1 MHFQEIYLSVLTG
14 CVAMSFE
21 TLNPHL
27 ESQIE
32 RRLSDSKG
40 SSQISIVG
48 SSSLLSIAYF
58 IAFSHSRRLNSQPH
72 LFVVPKESDCSKLAH
87 AIEFFDPD
95 KVIYTLTEFDVS
107 PYSGLYPSPHIVR
120 DRLLFLSRAQNAKP
134 GEVFIASFLGLQ
146 QKTMPVDVLIDANKL
161 FKPGDILPENLAE
174 YLTDL
179 GYESAPM
186 VEDVGQFAIRGGIVD
201 IFSPGEKH
209 PVRIELFGDQIE
221 TLRFFSTDSL
231 KSRAETSSFLLTPA
245 KETLYI
251 ESEYENI
258 VPRFRKT
265 TVDRDLRPQEIDDL
279 SRSLVQKNFF
289 PGVEFLISSFYET
302 PSLPVDHFSFKPWV
316 WFIDPLEIHRI
327 SDDALDEVKNDFRNS
342 KKSLI
347 RPVLEDFFSPHWLKG
362 SNEQEPNL
370 DLGFS
375 TQEFYFSNI
384 DFNSTASLSI
394 EHSED
399 RLDYRS
405 FTVQEFSNLSLAA
418 TIGSESWSLA
428 LQKKLSQW
436 KLDHYRIFV
445 SLRNA
450 THAERLKNYIESM
463 GFEFRRVDIDDY
475 RWDSLVSDQNRNPK
489 IIHFLQRPCFESL
502 RIEDEKIIFLR
513 EEDFFGKKA
522 RSSAL
527 SSSDEFQKQ
536 AKRLNFGDLKPGD
549 LVVHIKHGI
558 GQYEGLKVM
567 PVDGIDSEFIQISYK
582 EKDKL
587 YLPVYRV
594 GQLQKYSGAAGAF
607 PLDKLGGTSWEKT
620 KVKVRGHLKDIA
632 SELLTLYAKR
642 AEVQRPPFKLSEKEI
657 QQFEH
662 GFPYEETED
671 QQRSINDIFK
681 DMKSTKPMDRLVC
694 GDVGFGK
701 TEVAMRAVFFAVESK
716 KQVAVLAPTTVLS
729 FQHFEN
735 FKKRFKDWPIVIR
748 ELNRF
753 VSNTDAKKTLLELKE
768 GKVDILIGTHR
779 LLSKDVVFKDLGLL
793 VVDEEQKFG
802 VTHKEK
808 IKKMK
813 TSVDTLTLS
822 ATPIPRT
829 LNMSLVGIRDLS
841 LINTA
846 PVDRLPTRT
855 FICKWEEETIRKA
868 IESEV
873 HRGGQIYFVH
883 NRVQTIYGIADEL
896 RALLPN
902 VRMKVAH
909 GQMPEEELEK
919 TMLAFFNH
927 EIDMLVSTAIVESGM
942 DVARANTMFIDQAQL
957 FGLSQLYQL
966 RGRVGRS
973 KQRAYCYLLLPRARQ
988 LDKEAQERLKII
1000 QENTQLGSGIKIA
1013 QYDLELRG
1021 SGNILGDEQSGHV
1034 NAVGYELYMDLL
1046 NEALASARGEEPDTS
1061 DLDPEIN
1068 LKIPAMIP
1076 DKYIPDIRMRLSYYK
1091 ALAEI
1096 KFEDD
1101 VEKIEDELKDQFG
1114 PLPEPVVNLI
1124 GVMLVRKLCRD
1135 LGVRDVSAG
1144 IKKISL
1150 VFTDKTKMSPE
1161 NAIKLAAREP
1171 KKYSIT
1177 PDSRLNIRMEIINW
1191 STVYEELKYL
1201 LAVADGNDPKDPTAK
1216 AQEKNKSL
1224 IRRMGIF

>member
-1 MHFQEIYLSVLTG
+1 
-14 CVAMSFE
+14 MSFE

-32 RRLSDSKG
+32 RLVSDKDHAAK
-40 SSQISIVG
+40 ISIIG

-72 LFVVPKESDCSKLAH
+72 LFVLPRESDCAKLAH
-87 AIEFFDPD
+87 AIEFFDPGK
-95 KVIYTLTEFDVS
+95 KVYLLTEFDVS
-107 PYSGLYPSPHIVR
+107 PYSGLYPSPHILR

-134 GEVFIASFLGLQ
+134 GEVFVASFLGLQ
-146 QKTMPVDVLIDANKL
+146 QKTIPVDVLIETNRL
-161 FKPGDILPENLAE
+161 FKKGDSLPENLSQ

-186 VEDVGQFAIRGGIVD
+186 VEDVGQYAIRGGIVD
-201 IFSPGEKH
+201 IFSPGEKK

-221 TLRFFSTDSL
+221 TLRFFSADSL
-231 KSRAETSSFLLTPA
+231 KSEAETNSFLLTPA
-245 KETLYI
+245 KETLYLD
-251 ESEYENI
+251 SEYENI
-258 VPRFRKT
+258 VPRFKKT
-265 TVDRDLRPQEIDDL
+265 TLNRDLRHEEVDDL

-289 PGVEFLISSFYET
+289 PGIEFLISSFYEK
-302 PSLPVDHFSFKPWV
+302 PSLPIEHFMTKPWV
-316 WFIDPLEIHRI
+316 WFVDPLEIHRI
-327 SDDALDEVKNDFRNS
+327 SDDALDEIKNDFNS
-342 KKSLI
+342 STKSLI
-347 RPVLEDFFSPHWLKG
+347 RPSLDDFFSESWLNG
-362 SNEQEPNL
+362 ANLEEQSFNL
-370 DLGFS
+370 GIE

-384 DFNSTASLSI
+384 DFNSSAALS
-394 EHSED
+394 SEENKS
-399 RLDYRS
+399 RIDYRS
-405 FTVQEFSNLSLAA
+405 FGVQEFTNLSIAS
-418 TIGSESWSLA
+418 TVGSEAWSLA
-428 LQKKLSQW
+428 LQNKLKQW
-436 KLDHYRIFV
+436 KGDNYRIFV

-450 THAERLKNYIESM
+450 TQAQRLKNYFEHM
-463 GFEFRRVDIDDY
+463 DFEFRQIAADDH
-475 RWDSLVSDQNRNPK
+475 RWDTLISDQNRDPK
-489 IIHFLQRPCFESL
+489 IIHFLLRPCFESL

-513 EEDFFGKKA
+513 EEDFFGKKS
-522 RSSAL
+522 RVSSQSAT
-527 SSSDEFQKQ
+527 DEFQKQ

-567 PVDGIDSEFIQISYK
+567 PVDGIDSEFIQLSYK

-594 GQLQKYSGAAGAF
+594 GQLQKYSGAAGAI

-620 KVKVRGHLKDIA
+620 KIKVKGHLKDIA
-632 SELLTLYAKR
+632 SELLALYAKR
-642 AEVQRPPFKLSEKEI
+642 AEIQRPPFKLSDAEI
-657 QQFEH
+657 QKFEH
-662 GFPYEETED
+662 DFPYEETED
-671 QQRSINDIFK
+671 QQRSIQDIYK

-735 FKKRFKDWPIVIR
+735 FKRRFKGWPVVIR

-753 VSNTDAKKTLLELKE
+753 VSTADAKKTLAELKE
-768 GKVDILIGTHR
+768 GKVDIIIGTHR
-779 LLSKDVVFKDLGLL
+779 LFSKDVVFKDLGLM

-802 VTHKEK
+802 VVHKEK
-808 IKKMK
+808 IKKLK
-813 TSVDTLTLS
+813 TTVDTLTLS

-883 NRVQTIYGIADEL
+883 NRVQTIYGVADEL
-896 RALLPN
+896 RAMLPN

-909 GQMPEEELEK
+909 GQMAEDELEK

-927 EIDMLVSTAIVESGM
+927 EIDMLISTAIIESGM
-942 DVARANTMFIDQAQL
+942 DVSRANTMFIDQAQL

-973 KQRAYCYLLLPRARQ
+973 KQRAYCYMLLPRSRQ
-988 LDKEAQERLKII
+988 LDKDAQERLKII

-1034 NAVGYELYMDLL
+1034 NTVGYELYMDLL
-1046 NEALASARGEEPDTS
+1046 NEALATARGEEPDNN

-1076 DKYIPDIRMRLSYYK
+1076 DSYIPDIRMRLSYYK

-1096 KFEDD
+1096 KFEED
-1101 VEKIEDELKDQFG
+1101 VEKIEEELKDQFG
-1114 PLPEPVVNLI
+1114 ALPEPVVNLI
-1124 GVMLVRKLCRD
+1124 GVMLVRKLCKD
-1135 LGVRDVSAG
+1135 LGIRDVSAG
-1144 IKKISL
+1144 LKKISL
-1150 VFTDKTKMSPE
+1150 VFTEKTRLSPE
-1161 NAIKLAAREP
+1161 SAIKLAGREP

-1177 PDSRLNIRMEIINW
+1177 PDSRLNVRMEVINW
-1191 STVYEELKYL
+1191 SAVYEELKYL
-1201 LAVADGNDPKDPTAK
+1201 LAVSDGNDPKDPTSK

-1224 IRRMGIF
+1224 IRRMGIFN

>member
-1 MHFQEIYLSVLTG
+1 
-14 CVAMSFE
+14 MSFE

-32 RRLSDSKG
+32 RIVSDTSIGSKV
-40 SSQISIVG
+40 SIIG

-58 IAFSHSRRLNSQPH
+58 IAFTSSRRLNQQPH
-72 LFVVPKESDCSKLAH
+72 LFVLPKESDCSKLAN
-87 AIEFFDPD
+87 AIEFFDPGK
-95 KVIYTLTEFDVS
+95 KVYILTEFDVS
-107 PYSGLYPSPHIVR
+107 PYSGLYPSPQVLK
-120 DRLLFLSRAQNAKP
+120 DRLLFLSRAQNAKA
-134 GEVFIASFLGLQ
+134 GDVFIASFLGLQ
-146 QKTMPVDVLIDANKL
+146 QKTIPVDVLIETTKL
-161 FKPGDILPENLAE
+161 FKVGDSLPENLSH
-174 YLTDL
+174 YLTEL

-186 VEDVGQFAIRGGIVD
+186 VEDVGQFAVRGGIVD
-201 IFSPGEKH
+201 IFSPGEKK
-209 PVRIELFGDQIE
+209 PVRVELFGDQIE
-221 TLRFFSTDSL
+221 TLRFFSPDSL
-231 KSRAETSSFLLTPA
+231 KSESEIKSFLLTPA
-245 KETLYI
+245 KETLYVDV
-251 ESEYENI
+251 EYENI
-258 VPRFRKT
+258 VPRFKKT
-265 TVDRDLRPQEIDDL
+265 TAGRDLRNEDVDDL

-289 PGVEFLISSFYET
+289 PGIEFLISSFYEK
-302 PSLPVDHFSFKPWV
+302 PSLPVEHFSSKPWV
-316 WFIDPLEIHRI
+316 WFIDPLEMHRV
-327 SDDALDEVKNDFRNS
+327 SDDTLEEIKNDYRNS
-342 KKSLI
+342 TKTLI
-347 RPVLEDFFSPHWLKG
+347 RPSLDDFYSAQWISG
-362 SNEQEPNL
+362 GESQELNL
-370 DLGFS
+370 DLGFE
-375 TQEFYFSNI
+375 TLEFYFSNI
-384 DFNSTASLSI
+384 DFNSSTAISG
-394 EHSED
+394 EMPD
-399 RLDYRS
+399 NRLDYRS

-418 TIGSESWSLA
+418 TVGSEAWTLA
-428 LQKKLSQW
+428 LQNKLMQW
-436 KLDHYRIFV
+436 KRDSYRIFV

-450 THAERLKNYIESM
+450 TQAERLKIHIEKM
-463 GFEFRRVDIDDY
+463 DFEFRQVAADDY
-475 RWDSLVSDQNRNPK
+475 RWDSFLSEQNQNSK
-489 IIHFLQRPCFESL
+489 VIHFLQRPCFESL

-513 EEDFFGKKA
+513 EEDFFGKKSRA
-522 RSSAL
+522 AAL

-549 LVVHIKHGI
+549 LVVHVKHGI

-567 PVDGIDSEFIQISYK
+567 PVNGVDSEFIQISYK

-594 GQLQKYSGAAGAF
+594 GQLQKYSGASGAI

-620 KVKVRGHLKDIA
+620 KVKVKGHLKDIA
-632 SELLTLYAKR
+632 SELLALYAKR
-642 AEVQRPPFKLSEKEI
+642 AEIHRPPFVLGAEEI
-657 QQFEH
+657 QKFEN

-671 QQRSINDIFK
+671 QYRSIEDIYK
-681 DMKSTKPMDRLVC
+681 DMKSSKPMDRLVC

-735 FKKRFKDWPIVIR
+735 FKKRFKDWPVVIR

-753 VSNTDAKKTLLELKE
+753 VSTADAKKTLAELKE

-779 LLSKDVVFKDLGLL
+779 LLSKDVAFKDLGLL

-802 VTHKEK
+802 VVHKEK

-813 TSVDTLTLS
+813 TTVDTLTLS

-883 NRVQTIYGIADEL
+883 NRVQTIYGVADEL

-909 GQMPEEELEK
+909 GQMQEEELEK

-942 DVARANTMFIDQAQL
+942 DVSRANTMFIDQAQL

-988 LDKEAQERLKII
+988 LDKDAQERLKII

-1046 NEALASARGEEPDTS
+1046 NEALATARGEEPEN

-1068 LKIPAMIP
+1068 LKIQAMIP

-1114 PLPEPVVNLI
+1114 ALPDPVVNLI
-1124 GVMLVRKLCRD
+1124 GVMLVRKLCKD

-1144 IKKISL
+1144 INKVSL
-1150 VFTDKTKMSPE
+1150 IFTDKTKLSPE
-1161 NAIKLAAREP
+1161 SAIKLAAREP
-1171 KKYSIT
+1171 KKYSIM
-1177 PDSRLNIRMEIINW
+1177 PDSRFNIRMEIITW
-1191 STVYEELKYL
+1191 SAVYEELKYL
-1201 LAVADGNDPKDPTAK
+1201 LAVSDGDDPKDPSAK
-1216 AQEKNKSL
+1216 AQDKNKSL
-1224 IRRMGIF
+1224 IRRMSIFN

>member
-1 MHFQEIYLSVLTG
+1 
-14 CVAMSFE
+14 MSFE

-32 RRLSDSKG
+32 RVLADKNHDSKL
-40 SSQISIVG
+40 SIIG
-48 SSSLLSIAYF
+48 SSSLLSVAYF
-58 IAFSHSRRLNSQPH
+58 IAFSNSRRLNTQPH
-72 LFVVPKESDCSKLAH
+72 LFVLPKDSDCAKLAN
-87 AIEFFDPD
+87 AIEFFDPNK
-95 KVIYTLTEFDVS
+95 KVYLLTEFDVS
-107 PYSGLYPSPHIVR
+107 PYSGLYPSPHALR

-146 QKTMPVDVLIDANKL
+146 QKTMPVDVLIETTKL
-161 FKPGDILPENLAE
+161 FKIGDSLPENLSA

-201 IFSPGEKH
+201 IFSPGEKK
-209 PVRIELFGDQIE
+209 PVRVELFGDQIE

-231 KSRAETSSFLLTPA
+231 KSEAEIKSFLLTPA
-245 KETLYI
+245 KETLYVD
-251 ESEYENI
+251 SEYENI
-258 VPRFRKT
+258 VPRFKKT
-265 TVDRDLRPQEIDDL
+265 TAGRDLRHEEIDDL

-289 PGVEFLISSFYET
+289 PGIEFLISSFYEN
-302 PSLPVDHFSFKPWV
+302 PSLPVEHFSSKPWV
-316 WFIDPLEIHRI
+316 WYIDPLEMHRI
-327 SDDALDEVKNDFRNS
+327 SDDALAELKGEYRNS
-342 KKSLI
+342 TKTLI
-347 RPVLEDFFSPHWLKG
+347 RPALEDVYSDKWLAG
-362 SNEQEPNL
+362 GETQELNL
-370 DLGFS
+370 NLGFE

-384 DFNSTASLSI
+384 DFNSSAIISG
-394 EHSED
+394 EAAD
-399 RLDYRS
+399 NRLDYRS
-405 FTVQEFSNLSLAA
+405 FGVQEFSNLSLAA
-418 TIGSESWSLA
+418 AVGTEPWALA
-428 LQKKLSQW
+428 LQNKLSQW
-436 KLDHYRIFV
+436 KRDHYRIFV

-450 THAERLKNYIESM
+450 TQAERLKNYIETM
-463 GFEFRRVDIDDY
+463 DFEFRRIPAEDY
-475 RWDSLVSDQNRNPK
+475 RWDTFVSEQNQNPK

-513 EEDFFGKKA
+513 EEDFFGKKS
-522 RSSAL
+522 RSSTL

-567 PVDGIDSEFIQISYK
+567 PVNGVDSEFIQLSYK

-594 GQLQKYSGAAGAF
+594 GQLQKYSGAAGAI

-620 KVKVRGHLKDIA
+620 KIKVKNHLKDIA
-632 SELLTLYAKR
+632 SELLALYAKR
-642 AEVQRPPFKLSEKEI
+642 AEIQRPPFALSADEI
-657 QQFEH
+657 QKFEF

-671 QQRSINDIFK
+671 QQRSIDDIYK

-701 TEVAMRAVFFAVESK
+701 TEVAMRAVFFAIESK

-735 FKKRFKDWPIVIR
+735 FKKRFKDWPDVQIR

-753 VSNTDAKKTLLELKE
+753 VSNADAKKTLVELKD

-779 LLSKDVVFKDLGLL
+779 LFSKDVVFKDLGLL

-802 VTHKEK
+802 VLHKEK
-808 IKKMK
+808 IKKLK
-813 TSVDTLTLS
+813 ATVDTLTLS

-883 NRVQTIYGIADEL
+883 NRVQTIYGVADEL

-942 DVARANTMFIDQAQL
+942 DVARANTMFIDQAHM

-988 LDKEAQERLKII
+988 LDKDAQERLKII

-1034 NAVGYELYMDLL
+1034 NTVGYELYMDLL
-1046 NEALASARGEEPDTS
+1046 NEALATARGEEPED

-1096 KFEDD
+1096 KLEED

-1114 PLPEPVVNLI
+1114 TLPEPVVNLI
-1124 GVMLVRKLCRD
+1124 GVMLVRKLCKD

-1144 IKKISL
+1144 VNKVSL
-1150 VFTDKTKMSPE
+1150 IFSDKTKLAPQD
-1161 NAIKLAAREP
+1161 AIKLAAREP
-1171 KKYSIT
+1171 KKYSIM
-1177 PDSRLNIRMEIINW
+1177 PDSRLNIRMDVINW
-1191 STVYEELKYL
+1191 SAVYEELKYL
-1201 LAVADGNDPKDPTAK
+1201 LAVSDGNDPKDPSAK
-1216 AQEKNKSL
+1216 AKDNNKSL
-1224 IRRMGIF
+1224 IRRMGIFN

>member
-1 MHFQEIYLSVLTG
+1 
-14 CVAMSFE
+14 MSFE

-32 RRLSDSKG
+32 RLVADASHRSKV
-40 SSQISIVG
+40 SIIG

-58 IAFSHSRRLNSQPH
+58 IAFSNSRRLNRQPH
-72 LFVVPKESDCSKLAH
+72 LFVLPKESDCSKLAN
-87 AIEFFDPD
+87 AIEFFDPT
-95 KVIYTLTEFDVS
+95 KRVYILTEFDVS
-107 PYSGLYPSPHIVR
+107 PYSGLYPSSRVLK

-146 QKTMPVDVLIDANKL
+146 QKTLPVDVLIETTKL
-161 FKPGDILPENLAE
+161 FTVGDTLPEKLAE
-174 YLTDL
+174 YLTAL

-201 IFSPGEKH
+201 IFSPGEKK
-209 PVRIELFGDQIE
+209 PVRVELFGEQVE

-231 KSRAETSSFLLTPA
+231 KSESEIASFLLTPA
-245 KETLYI
+245 KETLYMDN
-251 ESEYENI
+251 EYENI
-258 VPRFRKT
+258 VPRFKKT
-265 TVDRDLRPQEIDDL
+265 TANRDLRREEIDDL

-289 PGVEFLISSFYET
+289 PGVEFLISSFYEN
-302 PSLPVDHFSFKPWV
+302 PSLPVEHFSSKPWV
-316 WFIDPLEIHRI
+316 WFVDPLETHRI
-327 SDDALDEVKNDFRNS
+327 SDDTLEELKTDYKNS
-342 KKSLI
+342 IKMLI
-347 RPVLEDFFSPHWLKG
+347 RPALEDFFSEKWLQG
-362 SNEQEPNL
+362 DETQELN
-370 DLGFS
+370 LGFE
-375 TQEFYFSNI
+375 TQEFYFSSI
-384 DFNSTASLSI
+384 DFNSSSFISDTAAG
-394 EHSED
+394 D

-405 FTVQEFSNLSLAA
+405 FGVQEFSNLSLAA
-418 TIGSESWSLA
+418 AIGSQSWILA
-428 LQKKLSQW
+428 LQNKLLQW
-436 KLDHYRIFV
+436 KRDHYRIFV
-445 SLRNA
+445 SFRNS
-450 THAERLKNYIESM
+450 TQAERLKNYIEGM
-463 GFEFRRVDIDDY
+463 DFEIRRIPAEDY
-475 RWDSLVSDQNRNPK
+475 RWDTFLTEQNQNPK

-513 EEDFFGKKA
+513 EDDFFGKKS

-527 SSSDEFQKQ
+527 SSSDEFQKH

-549 LVVHIKHGI
+549 LVVHVKHGI

-567 PVDGIDSEFIQISYK
+567 SVNGVDSEFIQLSYK

-594 GQLQKYSGAAGAF
+594 GQLQKYSGAAGTIS
-607 PLDKLGGTSWEKT
+607 LDKLGGTSWEKT
-620 KVKVRGHLKDIA
+620 KIKVKNHLKDIA
-632 SELLTLYAKR
+632 SELLALYAKR
-642 AEVQRPPFKLSEKEI
+642 AEIQRPAFRLNADEVQK
-657 QQFEH
+657 FEQ

-671 QQRSINDIFK
+671 QQRAIDDIYN
-681 DMKSTKPMDRLVC
+681 DMKSNKPMDRLVC

-701 TEVAMRAVFFAVESK
+701 TEVAMRAVFFAIASK

-735 FKKRFKDWPIVIR
+735 FKKRFKDWPNIQIR

-753 VSNTDAKKTLLELKE
+753 VSNADAKKTLGELKG

-779 LLSKDVVFKDLGLL
+779 LFSKDVVFNDLGLL

-802 VTHKEK
+802 VLHKEK
-808 IKKMK
+808 IKKLK
-813 TSVDTLTLS
+813 ATVDTLTLS

-846 PVDRLPTRT
+846 PIDRLPTRT

-868 IESEV
+868 IESEA
-873 HRGGQIYFVH
+873 HRGGQIYFIH
-883 NRVQTIYGIADEL
+883 NRVQTIYGVADEL

-902 VRMKVAH
+902 IRMKVAH

-942 DVARANTMFIDQAQL
+942 DVARANTMFIDQAHL

-1034 NAVGYELYMDLL
+1034 NTVGYELYMDLL
-1046 NEALASARGEEPDTS
+1046 NEALAAARGQEPED

-1096 KFEDD
+1096 KFEED
-1101 VEKIEDELKDQFG
+1101 VEKIEEELKDQFG
-1114 PLPEPVVNLI
+1114 ALPEPVVNLI
-1124 GVMLVRKLCRD
+1124 GVMLVRKLCKD

-1144 IKKISL
+1144 ISKISL
-1150 VFTDKTKMSPE
+1150 IFSDKTKLSPQD
-1161 NAIKLAAREP
+1161 AIKLAARES
-1171 KKYSIT
+1171 KKYSIL
-1177 PDSRLNIRMEIINW
+1177 PDNRLNIRMDVINW
-1191 STVYEELKYL
+1191 SAVYEELKYL
-1201 LAVADGNDPKDPTAK
+1201 LAVSEGHDPKDPSAK

-1224 IRRMGIF
+1224 IRRMGIFN

>member
-1 MHFQEIYLSVLTG
+1 
-14 CVAMSFE
+14 MSFE

-32 RRLSDSKG
+32 RIVADKAHASKLS
-40 SSQISIVG
+40 IIG

-58 IAFSHSRRLNSQPH
+58 IAFSSSRRLNQQPH
-72 LFVVPKESDCSKLAH
+72 LFVLPKESDCSKLAN
-87 AIEFFDPD
+87 AIEFFDPTK
-95 KVIYTLTEFDVS
+95 KVYILTEFDVS
-107 PYSGLYPSPHIVR
+107 PYSGLYPSPHVLR
-120 DRLLFLSRAQNAKP
+120 DRLHFLSRAQNAKP
-134 GEVFIASFLGLQ
+134 GDIFIASFLGLQ
-146 QKTMPVDVLIDANKL
+146 QKTMPVDVLIETTQL
-161 FKPGDILPENLAE
+161 FKIGDSLPENLST
-174 YLTDL
+174 YLSDL

-201 IFSPGEKH
+201 IFSPGEKK
-209 PVRIELFGDQIE
+209 PVRVELFGNQIE
-221 TLRFFSTDSL
+221 TLRFFSTESL
-231 KSRAETSSFLLTPA
+231 KSESEIKSFLLTPA
-245 KETLYI
+245 KETLYVDN
-251 ESEYENI
+251 EYENI

-265 TVDRDLRPQEIDDL
+265 TTGRDLRHEEIDDL
-279 SRSLVQKNFF
+279 SRSLVQKSYF
-289 PGVEFLISSFYET
+289 PGIEFLISSFYEK
-302 PSLPVDHFSFKPWV
+302 PSLPVEHFSAKPWV
-316 WFIDPLEIHRI
+316 WFVDPLETHRI
-327 SDDALDEVKNDFRNS
+327 SDDAVEELKSDFRNS
-342 KKSLI
+342 TKTLI
-347 RPVLEDFFSPHWLKG
+347 RPALEDFFSDAWLAG
-362 SNEQEPNL
+362 GVSQELNL
-370 DLGFS
+370 DLGFE
-375 TQEFYFSNI
+375 TREFYFSNI
-384 DFNSTASLSI
+384 DFNSSAMFSGETANS
-394 EHSED
+394 

-405 FTVQEFSNLSLAA
+405 FTVQEFSNLSIAS
-418 TIGSESWSLA
+418 TVGSEAWTLA
-428 LQKKLSQW
+428 LQNKLSQW
-436 KLDHYRIFV
+436 KRDHYRIFV

-450 THAERLKNYIESM
+450 TQAERLKNYIENM
-463 GFEFRRVDIDDY
+463 DFEFRRIAADDY
-475 RWDSLVSDQNRNPK
+475 KWDTYLSEQNQNPK

-513 EEDFFGKKA
+513 EEDFFGKKSRA
-522 RSSAL
+522 STL

-567 PVDGIDSEFIQISYK
+567 PVNGIDSEFIQLSYK

-594 GQLQKYSGAAGAF
+594 GQLQKYSGAADAI

-620 KVKVRGHLKDIA
+620 KIKVKSHLKDIA
-632 SELLTLYAKR
+632 SELLALYAKR
-642 AEVQRPPFKLSEKEI
+642 AEIQRPAFLLNDEKI
-657 QQFEH
+657 QKFEF

-671 QQRSINDIFK
+671 QQRSIDDIYK

-701 TEVAMRAVFFAVESK
+701 TEVAMRAVFFAIESK
-716 KQVAVLAPTTVLS
+716 KQVALLAPTTVLS

-735 FKKRFKDWPIVIR
+735 FKKRFKDWPEVRIR

-753 VSNTDAKKTLLELKE
+753 VSNTDAKKTLVELKE
-768 GKVDILIGTHR
+768 GKVDIIIGTHR
-779 LLSKDVVFKDLGLL
+779 LFSKDVVFKDLGLL

-802 VTHKEK
+802 VLHKEK
-808 IKKMK
+808 IKKLK
-813 TSVDTLTLS
+813 ATVDTLTLS

-909 GQMPEEELEK
+909 GQMPEDELEK

-927 EIDMLVSTAIVESGM
+927 EIDMLISTAIVESGM
-942 DVARANTMFIDQAQL
+942 DVSRANTMFIDQAHM

-988 LDKEAQERLKII
+988 LDKDAQERLKII

-1034 NAVGYELYMDLL
+1034 NTVGYELYMDLL
-1046 NEALASARGEEPDTS
+1046 NEALATARGEDPED

-1068 LKIPAMIP
+1068 LRIPAMIP

-1096 KFEDD
+1096 KFEED
-1101 VEKIEDELKDQFG
+1101 VEKIEEELKDQFG
-1114 PLPEPVVNLI
+1114 ALPEPVVNLI
-1124 GVMLVRKLCRD
+1124 GVMLVRKLCKD

-1144 IKKISL
+1144 LNKVSL
-1150 VFTDKTKMSPE
+1150 IFSDKTKLAPQD
-1161 NAIKLAAREP
+1161 AIKLAAREP
-1171 KKYSIT
+1171 KKYSIM
-1177 PDSRLNIRMEIINW
+1177 PDSRLNIRMEVINW
-1191 STVYEELKYL
+1191 SAVYEELKYL
-1201 LAVADGNDPKDPTAK
+1201 LAVSDGNDPKDPSAK
-1216 AQEKNKSL
+1216 VQNRNKSL
-1224 IRRMGIF
+1224 IRRMGIFN

>member
-1 MHFQEIYLSVLTG
+1 MT
-14 CVAMSFE
+14 FE

-32 RRLSDSKG
+32 RLVSEKNHSSK
-40 SSQISIVG
+40 ISIIG

-72 LFVVPKESDCSKLAH
+72 LFVVAKESDCARLAH
-87 AIEFFDPD
+87 AIEYFDPSK
-95 KVIYTLTEFDVS
+95 KVYCLTEFDVS
-107 PYSGLYPSPHIVR
+107 PYSGLYPSPQILK
-120 DRLLFLSRAQNAKP
+120 DRLLFLSRAQNSKP

-146 QKTMPVDVLIDANKL
+146 QKTLPVDVLIETTRL
-161 FKPGDILPENLAE
+161 FKNGDSLPENLSE
-174 YLTDL
+174 YLIDL
-179 GYESAPM
+179 GYEAAPM
-186 VEDVGQFAIRGGIVD
+186 VEDVGQYAIRGGIVD
-201 IFSPGEKH
+201 IFSPGEKK

-221 TLRFFSTDSL
+221 SLRFFSTDSL
-231 KSRAETSSFLLTPA
+231 KSESEITSFLLTPA

-258 VPRFRKT
+258 VPRFKKST
-265 TVDRDLRPQEIDDL
+265 AGRDLRNEEVDDL

-289 PGVEFLISSFYET
+289 PGIEFLISSFYEK
-302 PSLPVDHFSFKPWV
+302 PSLPVEHFSSTPWV
-316 WFIDPLEIHRI
+316 WFVDPLETHRI
-327 SDDALDEVKNDFRNS
+327 SDDALEELKSDFKNS
-342 KKSLI
+342 TKTLI
-347 RPVLEDFFSPHWLKG
+347 RPPLEDFYSSAWLESGG
-362 SNEQEPNL
+362 SEEVRLGL
-370 DLGFS
+370 D

-384 DFNSTASLSI
+384 DFNSSAALSN
-394 EHSED
+394 EAENS
-399 RLDYRS
+399 RVDYRS
-405 FTVQEFSNLSLAA
+405 FGVQEFSNLSLAA
-418 TIGSESWSLA
+418 TVGSESWVLA
-428 LQKKLSQW
+428 LQNKLNQW
-436 KLDHYRIFV
+436 KSDHYRIFV

-450 THAERLKNYIESM
+450 TQAERLKNYIENM
-463 GFEFRRVDIDDY
+463 DFEFRKISADDY
-475 RWDSLVSDQNRNPK
+475 RWDSLVSEQNQNPK

-513 EEDFFGKKA
+513 EEDFFGKKSRA
-522 RSSAL
+522 AAT

-567 PVDGIDSEFIQISYK
+567 LVDGVDSEFIQLSYK

-594 GQLQKYSGAAGAF
+594 SQLQKYSGATGAL
-607 PLDKLGGTSWEKT
+607 PLDKLGGLSWEKT

-632 SELLTLYAKR
+632 SELLALYAKR
-642 AEVQRPPFKLSEKEI
+642 AEIQRPPFKLSEPEI
-657 QQFEH
+657 LKFEND
-662 GFPYEETED
+662 FPYEETDD
-671 QQRSINDIFK
+671 QQRSIEDIYK
-681 DMKSTKPMDRLVC
+681 DMKSNKPMDRLIC

-701 TEVAMRAVFFAVESK
+701 TEVAMRAVFFAVESR
-716 KQVAVLAPTTVLS
+716 KQVAVLAPTTVLT

-735 FKKRFKDWPIVIR
+735 FKKRFKDWPVVIR

-753 VSNTDAKKTLLELKE
+753 VTAADVKKTLAELKE
-768 GKVDILIGTHR
+768 GKVDIIIGTHR

-802 VTHKEK
+802 VIHKER

-813 TSVDTLTLS
+813 TTVDTLTLS

-873 HRGGQIYFVH
+873 HRGGQIYFIH
-883 NRVQTIYGIADEL
+883 NRVQTIYGVADEL

-909 GQMPEEELEK
+909 GQMDEENLEK

-988 LDKEAQERLKII
+988 LDKDAQERLKII

-1021 SGNILGDEQSGHV
+1021 TGNILGDEQSGHV
-1034 NAVGYELYMDLL
+1034 NSVGYELYMDLL
-1046 NEALASARGEEPDTS
+1046 NEALAAARGEEPEDN

-1096 KFEDD
+1096 KHEDD

-1114 PLPEPVVNLI
+1114 PLPDPVVNLI
-1124 GVMLVRKLCRD
+1124 GLMLVRKLCKD
-1135 LGVRDVSAG
+1135 LGIRDVSAG
-1144 IKKISL
+1144 IKKVSL
-1150 VFTDKTKMSPE
+1150 VFTERTRLSPE
-1161 NAIKLAAREP
+1161 SAIKLAAREP

-1177 PDSRLNIRMEIINW
+1177 PDSRLNIKMEIINW
-1191 STVYEELKYL
+1191 SAVYEELKYL
-1201 LAVADGNDPKDPTAK
+1201 LAVSDGNDPKDPSAK
-1216 AQEKNKSL
+1216 SKEKSL
-1224 IRRMGIF
+1224 IRRMSLFN

>member
-1 MHFQEIYLSVLTG
+1 
-14 CVAMSFE
+14 MSFE

-32 RRLSDSKG
+32 RVVADKAHSSKV
-40 SSQISIVG
+40 SIIG

-58 IAFSHSRRLNSQPH
+58 IAFSNSRRLSQQPH
-72 LFVVPKESDCSKLAH
+72 LFVLPKESDCSKLAN

-95 KVIYTLTEFDVS
+95 KKVYILTEFDVS
-107 PYSGLYPSPHIVR
+107 PYSGLYPSPQVLK
-120 DRLLFLSRAQNAKP
+120 DRLHFLSRAQNAKP
-134 GEVFIASFLGLQ
+134 GDIFIASFLGLQ
-146 QKTMPVDVLIDANKL
+146 QKTMPVDVLIETTKL
-161 FKPGDILPENLAE
+161 FKIGDSLPENLSA
-174 YLTDL
+174 YLSDL

-201 IFSPGEKH
+201 IFSPGEKK
-209 PVRIELFGDQIE
+209 PVRVELFGDQIE

-231 KSRAETSSFLLTPA
+231 KSESEIKSFLLTPA
-245 KETLYI
+245 KETLYVDN
-251 ESEYENI
+251 EYENI
-258 VPRFRKT
+258 VPRFKKT
-265 TVDRDLRPQEIDDL
+265 TTGRDLRHEEIDDL
-279 SRSLVQKNFF
+279 SRSLVQKSYF
-289 PGVEFLISSFYET
+289 PGIEFLISSFYEK
-302 PSLPVDHFSFKPWV
+302 PSLPVEHFSAKPWV
-316 WFIDPLEIHRI
+316 WFVDPLEMHRI
-327 SDDALDEVKNDFRNS
+327 SDDAVEELKSDFRNS
-342 KKSLI
+342 TKTLI
-347 RPVLEDFFSPHWLKG
+347 RPALEDFFSDAWLAG
-362 SNEQEPNL
+362 GVSQELNL
-370 DLGFS
+370 DLGFE
-375 TQEFYFSNI
+375 TREFYFSNI
-384 DFNSTASLSI
+384 DFNSSAMFSGETANS
-394 EHSED
+394 

-405 FTVQEFSNLSLAA
+405 FTVQEFSNLSIAS
-418 TIGSESWSLA
+418 TVGSEAWTLA
-428 LQKKLSQW
+428 LQNKLSQW
-436 KLDHYRIFV
+436 KRDHYRIFV

-450 THAERLKNYIESM
+450 TQAERLKNYIENM
-463 GFEFRRVDIDDY
+463 DFEFRRITADDY
-475 RWDSLVSDQNRNPK
+475 KWDTYLSEQNQNPK

-513 EEDFFGKKA
+513 EEDFFGKKSRA
-522 RSSAL
+522 STL

-567 PVDGIDSEFIQISYK
+567 PVNGIDSEFIQLSYK

-594 GQLQKYSGAAGAF
+594 GQLQKYSGAADAI

-620 KVKVRGHLKDIA
+620 KIKVKSHLKDIA
-632 SELLTLYAKR
+632 SELLALYAKR
-642 AEVQRPPFKLSEKEI
+642 AEIQRPAFLLNDEEI
-657 QQFEH
+657 QKFEF

-671 QQRSINDIFK
+671 QQRSIDDIYK

-701 TEVAMRAVFFAVESK
+701 TEVAMRAVFFAIESK

-735 FKKRFKDWPIVIR
+735 FKKRFKDWPEVRIR

-753 VSNTDAKKTLLELKE
+753 VSNADAKKTLVELKD
-768 GKVDILIGTHR
+768 GKVDIIIGTHR
-779 LLSKDVVFKDLGLL
+779 LFSKDVVFKDLGLL

-802 VTHKEK
+802 VLHKEK
-808 IKKMK
+808 IKKLK
-813 TSVDTLTLS
+813 ATVDTLTLS

-909 GQMPEEELEK
+909 GQMPEDELEK

-927 EIDMLVSTAIVESGM
+927 EIDMLISTAIVESGM
-942 DVARANTMFIDQAQL
+942 DVSRANTMFIDQAHM

-988 LDKEAQERLKII
+988 LDKDAQERLKII

-1034 NAVGYELYMDLL
+1034 NTVGYELYMDLL
-1046 NEALASARGEEPDTS
+1046 NEALATARGEEPED

-1068 LKIPAMIP
+1068 LRIPAMIP

-1096 KFEDD
+1096 KFEED
-1101 VEKIEDELKDQFG
+1101 VEKIEEELKDQFG
-1114 PLPEPVVNLI
+1114 ALPEPVVNLI
-1124 GVMLVRKLCRD
+1124 GVMLVRKLCKD

-1144 IKKISL
+1144 LNKVSL
-1150 VFTDKTKMSPE
+1150 IFSDKTKLAPQD
-1161 NAIKLAAREP
+1161 AIKLAAREP
-1171 KKYSIT
+1171 KKYSIM
-1177 PDSRLNIRMEIINW
+1177 PDSRLNIRMEVINW
-1191 STVYEELKYL
+1191 SAVYEELKYL
-1201 LAVADGNDPKDPTAK
+1201 LAVSDGNDPKDPSAR
-1216 AQEKNKSL
+1216 AQDKNKSL
-1224 IRRMGIF
+1224 IRRMGIFN

>member
-1 MHFQEIYLSVLTG
+1 MN
-14 CVAMSFE
+14 FE

-32 RRLSDSKG
+32 RLMADRDHGSK
-40 SSQISIVG
+40 ISIIG

-72 LFVVPKESDCSKLAH
+72 LFVVPKESDCAKLAH
-87 AIEFFDPD
+87 AIEFFDPNK
-95 KVIYTLTEFDVS
+95 KVYVMTEFDVS
-107 PYSGLYPSPHIVR
+107 PYSGLYPSPHILR

-146 QKTMPVDVLIDANKL
+146 QKTIPVDTLIETTRL
-161 FKPGDILPENLAE
+161 FRPGDSLPESLSQ
-174 YLTDL
+174 YLIDL
-179 GYESAPM
+179 GYESAPL

-201 IFSPGEKH
+201 IFSPGEKK

-231 KSRAETSSFLLTPA
+231 KSEAEVSSFLLTPA
-245 KETLYI
+245 KETLYVDG
-251 ESEYENI
+251 EYENI

-265 TVDRDLRPQEIDDL
+265 TAGRDLRNEEVDDL

-289 PGVEFLISSFYET
+289 PGIEFLISSFYEN
-302 PSLPVDHFSFKPWV
+302 PSLPLDHFSAKPWI
-316 WFIDPLEIHRI
+316 WYIDPLEIHRI
-327 SDDALDEVKNDFRNS
+327 SDDALEEIKSDFKNS
-342 KKSLI
+342 TKSLI
-347 RPVLEDFFSPHWLKG
+347 RPPLDDFFSPHWLQNK
-362 SNEQEPNL
+362 SEQEI
-370 DLGFS
+370 DLGIQ

-384 DFNSTASLSI
+384 DFNSTSTLDRNNES
-394 EHSED
+394 S
-399 RLDYRS
+399 RLDFRS
-405 FTVQEFSNLSLAA
+405 FGVQEFSNLSLAA
-418 TIGSESWSLA
+418 TVGSQAWMLA
-428 LQKKLSQW
+428 LQNKLSQW
-436 KLDHYRIFV
+436 KGDHYRVFV

-450 THAERLKNYIESM
+450 TQAERLKNYFEHM
-463 GFEFRRVDIDDY
+463 NFEFRQVSTDDY
-475 RWDSLVSDQNRNPK
+475 RWDSMVTEQNRNPK

-502 RIEDEKIIFLR
+502 RIEDEKIVFLR
-513 EEDFFGKKA
+513 EEDFFGKKS
-522 RSSAL
+522 RSSVG
-527 SSSDEFQKQ
+527 SSGSATDEFQKQ

-549 LVVHIKHGI
+549 LVVHVKHGI

-567 PVDGIDSEFIQISYK
+567 LVDGVDSEFIQLSYK
-582 EKDKL
+582 EKDRL

-594 GQLQKYSGAAGAF
+594 GQLQKYSGAAGAI

-620 KVKVRGHLKDIA
+620 KVKVRSHLKDIA

-642 AEVQRPPFKLSEKEI
+642 AEIQRPAFHLNDGEI
-657 QQFEH
+657 QKFEN

-671 QQRSINDIFK
+671 QQRSIRDIYK
-681 DMKSTKPMDRLVC
+681 DMKSNKPMDRLVC

-716 KQVAVLAPTTVLS
+716 KQVAVLAPTTVLT

-735 FKKRFKDWPIVIR
+735 FKKRFKDWPIVIK

-753 VSNTDAKKTLLELKE
+753 VSAADVKKTLVELKE
-768 GKVDILIGTHR
+768 GKVDIIIGTHR

-802 VTHKEK
+802 VVHKEK

-813 TSVDTLTLS
+813 TTVDTLALS

-873 HRGGQIYFVH
+873 HRGGQVYFIH

-896 RALLPN
+896 RAMLPN

-909 GQMPEEELEK
+909 GQMDEDELEK

-973 KQRAYCYLLLPRARQ
+973 KQRAYCYLLLPRSRQ
-988 LDKEAQERLKII
+988 LDKDAQERLKII

-1021 SGNILGDEQSGHV
+1021 SGNILGDDQSGHV
-1034 NAVGYELYMDLL
+1034 NTVGYELYMDLL
-1046 NEALASARGEEPDTS
+1046 NEALAHARGEEPDDN

-1076 DKYIPDIRMRLSYYK
+1076 DAYIPDIRMRLSYYK

-1096 KFEDD
+1096 KFEED

-1114 PLPEPVVNLI
+1114 ALPEPVVNLI
-1124 GVMLVRKLCRD
+1124 GVMLVRKACKD
-1135 LGVRDVSAG
+1135 LGIRDVSAG

-1150 VFTDKTKMSPE
+1150 VFTEKTKLSPE
-1161 NAIKLAAREP
+1161 SAIKLAGREP

-1177 PDSRLNIRMEIINW
+1177 PDSRLNVRMEIISW
-1191 STVYEELKYL
+1191 SAVYEELKYL
-1201 LAVADGNDPKDPTAK
+1201 LAVSDGNDPKDPTAK
-1216 AQEKNKSL
+1216 AQDKNKSL
-1224 IRRMGIF
+1224 IRRMGIFN